1 MRKKSDFELIESQ
14 GGKYALVLGV
24 TKRARQLNDGARP
37 LVEQNALNTV
47 ATSIDELAQGRTKI
61 LPPPVAT
68 RQSPLRALPLEALE
82 ALDMPAADAEASE
95 ASDGDAQQS

>member
-47 ATSIDELAQGRTKI
+47 ATAIDELAQGRTKI
-61 LPPPVAT
+61 IAPQIAA
-68 RQSPLRALPLEALE
+68 RQSPLRALPTEALE
-82 ALDMPAADAEASE
+82 ALDMPAAEADSSE
-95 ASDGDAQQS
+95 ANDGDAQ